1 MECRDVEIQLIEFHE
16 AQLNHTDAQRIRDH
30 LEECP
35 RCRAELISIEKVLS
49 GLRSQQLPDPGEAF
63 WKEFPQKVRSTLS
76 HEGRRHSEI
85 RVLPRVWERMYGI
98 IKGRHIL
105 KPVYAAVPIAAVI
118 LIVVGLLFFKG
129 GLFRTGP
136 SEMGEE
142 SLEGSFSTAGLAT
155 SPGPPV
161 LLENL
166 SPGELHDISQELV
179 GWLDDMG
186 NLGEEDLVGE
196 DVFQGE
202 DVFATLDGLNPRE
215 LDLVYD
221 ALRLHY
227 LKSSTSPSVPMGIGG
242 GKFS

>member
-16 AQLNHTDAQRIRDH
+16 GQLNHTDAQRIRDH

-35 RCRAELISIEKVLS
+35 RCRAELISIERVLS
-49 GLRSQQLPDPGEAF
+49 GLRSQQLSDPGEAF
-63 WKEFPQKVRSTLS
+63 WKEFPQEVRSTLS
-76 HEGRRHSEI
+76 HDERRHSEI
-85 RVLPRVWERMYGI
+85 HILPGVWEKMYGI

-105 KPVYAAVPIAAVI
+105 KPVYAAVPIAAII

-129 GLFRTGP
+129 DLFRTGP

-142 SLEGSFSTAGLAT
+142 SLEGSFSTAGWAA

-161 LLENL
+161 LLESL
-166 SPGELHDISQELV
+166 SSGELHYISQELV

-186 NLGEEDLVGE
+186 NLGDESLLGE

-202 DVFATLDGLNPRE
+202 DVFATLDGLGPRE
-215 LDLVYD
+215 LGLVYD